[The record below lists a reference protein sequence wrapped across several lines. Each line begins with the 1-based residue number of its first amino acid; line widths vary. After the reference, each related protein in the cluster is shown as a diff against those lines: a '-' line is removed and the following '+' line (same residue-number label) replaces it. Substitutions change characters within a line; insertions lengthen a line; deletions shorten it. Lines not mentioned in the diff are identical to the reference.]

1 MEADTVEIKNE
12 PRCESDPKISDG
24 IDHSGLL
31 FTWVYQLSFHSEE
44 FMVCR
49 ILKGWAVFWNAIKA
63 LEGMVNMCDST
74 KPSSPS
80 TSEIVT
86 KPTAE
91 ESEEIAAKW
100 TDDQI
105 QKEIDKVGKMGETD
119 EPKCAICKRT
129 FTSVAYLKSHMRAHK
144 EPLRCRG

>member
-1 MEADTVEIKNE
+1 
-12 PRCESDPKISDG
+12 
-24 IDHSGLL
+24 
-31 FTWVYQLSFHSEE
+31 
-44 FMVCR
+44 
-49 ILKGWAVFWNAIKA
+49 
-63 LEGMVNMCDST
+63 MVNMCDST
-74 KPSSPS
+74 KPTSPT
-80 TSEIVT
+80 TSDIST

-91 ESEEIAAKW
+91 ESDEIAAKW

-144 EPLRCRG
+144 EPLRCRGLYFCVVQDTGNYNQVLNAILIHI

>member
-1 MEADTVEIKNE
+1 ME
-12 PRCESDPKISDG
+12 
-24 IDHSGLL
+24 GL
-31 FTWVYQLSFHSEE
+31 
-44 FMVCR
+44 
-49 ILKGWAVFWNAIKA
+49 
-63 LEGMVNMCDST
+63 VNMCDST
-74 KPSSPS
+74 KPSSPL
-80 TSEIVT
+80 TSEIAA

-144 EPLRCRG
+144 EPLRCRGRCSRSSSRTDSEIKFDRNSFFSLLYGISNGLKVEKS